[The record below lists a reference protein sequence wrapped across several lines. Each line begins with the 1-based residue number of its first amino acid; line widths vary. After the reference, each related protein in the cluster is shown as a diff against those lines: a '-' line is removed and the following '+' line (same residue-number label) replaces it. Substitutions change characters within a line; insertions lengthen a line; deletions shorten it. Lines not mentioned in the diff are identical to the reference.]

1 MTGMDIRIDS
11 ISFSYKKKRVLN
23 GITQDIPSGSICFLL
38 GENGAG
44 KSTLL
49 KCINYVLKPDSGSI
63 FAGGENVRDK
73 SIRERARIFG
83 YVPQSSGSGSSLNVI
98 DTVATGMVSNEKN
111 PLNKASLSAVA
122 EIIDQMDLGDLS
134 MRRMNS
140 LSGGERQRVLIA
152 RALAQKPRIML
163 LDEPTNNLDLR
174 YQLETM
180 ALLYRISRDR
190 GITVVAVIHDLN
202 LALMYADS
210 ILVLKNGQ
218 VRYAGDPVSIVN
230 EDAIREIYG
239 VESWTETLHD
249 TRIVVPH
256 KVL

>member
-1 MTGMDIRIDS
+1 MTDMDIRIDS
-11 ISFSYKKKRVLN
+11 VSFSYKKKKVLDN
-23 GITQDIPSGSICFLL
+23 VSAEIPSGSICFLL

-49 KCINYVLKPDSGSI
+49 KCINYVLKPESGSI
-63 FAGGENVRDK
+63 YAGSEDVK
-73 SIRERARIFG
+73 TKTIKERARIFG
-83 YVPQSSGSGSSLNVI
+83 YVPQSSGAGSSLNVI

-111 PLNKASLSAVA
+111 PLNKASLETVS
-122 EIIDQMDLGDLS
+122 EIIEQMDLGELA

-152 RALAQKPRIML
+152 RALAQKPKVML

-180 ALLYRISRDR
+180 ALLYRISRDL

-218 VRYAGDPVSIVN
+218 ILYGGDPSSIVN
-230 EDAIREIYG
+230 EDVIREIYS
-239 VESWTETLHD
+239 VESSIGAVND
-249 TRIVVPH
+249 TRVVVPH